1 MGLSYGAWGLLLKKN
16 IEKTK
21 DDEPMTIFEKLCVGG
36 IIGGWALRIW
46 CKYIMGKRY
55 TYSIIVYREHEI
67 MSNGPY
73 NIIRHP
79 GMFGMLLN
87 LGSTYAWLNH
97 WWGWSVFALCVRD
110 TYVQIVDEEKTLIEL
125 LGDKYKSYQKK
136 VPSRIIPFVW

>member
-1 MGLSYGAWGLLLKKN
+1 
-16 IEKTK
+16 
-21 DDEPMTIFEKLCVGG
+21 
-36 IIGGWALRIW
+36 
-46 CKYIMGKRY
+46 MGKRY